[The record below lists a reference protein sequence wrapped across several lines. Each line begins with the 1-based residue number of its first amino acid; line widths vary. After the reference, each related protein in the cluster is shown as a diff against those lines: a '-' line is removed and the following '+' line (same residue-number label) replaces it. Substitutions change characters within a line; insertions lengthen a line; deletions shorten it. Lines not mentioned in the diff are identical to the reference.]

1 MTPKLP
7 INTPITSDAT
17 SGETLENFQW
27 ILKPTKV
34 TAKAN
39 ISPGAYL
46 RTATLTVEL

>member
-7 INTPITSDAT
+7 ITTPMTSDAT

-27 ILKPTKV
+27 IMKPIKV

-39 ISPGAYL
+39 MSPGAYL
-46 RTATLTVEL
+46 RTATITVEL

>member
-7 INTPITSDAT
+7 ITTPMTSDAT
-17 SGETLENFQW
+17 SGEMLANLQW

-39 ISPGAYL
+39 MSPGAYL